1 MLAVFE
7 RWLLHKA
14 DDLHVLQELKSNE
27 KENDSKENDEE
38 NGAKPAAL
46 VLIWCN
52 FTVREDNVSWVL
64 SSFYLEF

>member
-14 DDLHVLQELKSNE
+14 DYLHVLQEEKSNE
-27 KENDSKENDEE
+27 KEDNSKGNNEE

-52 FTVREDNVSWVL
+52 FTVRKDDVSWVL